1 MQEHVLTTV
10 SQLAKQRWEKL
21 RLQHTTHTQSSSSS
35 SSYSAGNLQIVVRC
49 CTNAQYLKHFILKQA
64 VCSRRQTVQKIQH
77 NKRNNTSWDSGQN
90 MWSTLKKKQNTS
102 LHVCVLVCMQ
112 RQWLARTRHPD
123 LYSRQQHVMHLSPL
137 LYNSWTAHGTRRS
150 E

>member
-77 NKRNNTSWDSGQN
+77 NNTTTRLEILDKICEALS
-90 MWSTLKKKQNTS
+90 KKNKIQ
-102 LHVCVLVCMQ
+102 VCMCACWFVCSGSDW
-112 RQWLARTRHPD
+112 RGRDTLTFTPD
-123 LYSRQQHVMHLSPL
+123 NNM
-137 LYNSWTAHGTRRS
+137 
-150 E
+150 